1 MGKRYIAIEGNIGS
15 GKTTLA
21 RHFTDSRKFPVLLE
35 PHEDN
40 PFLAGMYKD
49 FSRWAF
55 STQVGFLY
63 LRSKAFT
70 EFAAKNDLF
79 VVDRSIFTD
88 IYVFARAIY
97 ERGGMSDEE
106 LSFYLK
112 WADWFTKKEWG
123 LPEIVV
129 YLKCP
134 TDVLLK
140 RINAR
145 GRGMESGIE
154 PAYLDLLNRKHN
166 EMIEQFKK
174 DGVKVITVE
183 SDKVDYTLNANS
195 IINKVV
201 SETRKKTDTPRLIAV
216 EGNIAAGKTTLSK
229 ALRLVLGAACADEK
243 WEDNPFLGKMY
254 EKPKR
259 WAFHT
264 QLSFLLSR
272 AKTISETIAKGRTV
286 VCDRTPLSERFAFA
300 EVLRDTG
307 DMTPEEFKLYCD
319 YCDQI
324 VPRYWKPFDL
334 VIYVRSDVDT
344 LMQRIEGRGR
354 PIEQKITRQYMTRLN
369 QKFESLFRD
378 NRAKLTCPVI
388 TVESDEVDFH
398 DLTEVQQLV
407 ESVPLL
413 AGV

>member
-21 RHFTDSRKFPVLLE
+21 QRFTESGKLPVLLE
-35 PHEDN
+35 PHENN
-40 PFLAGMYKD
+40 PFLAGMYRD

-63 LRSKAFT
+63 LRSRAFT
-70 EFAAKNDLF
+70 EFAAHNDLF
-79 VVDRSIFTD
+79 VVDRSIFAD

-97 ERGGMSDEE
+97 ERGGMSADEFN
-106 LSFYLK
+106 FYLK

-123 LPEIVV
+123 LPEVVV

-140 RINAR
+140 RIKAR

-154 PAYLDLLNRKHN
+154 PAYLDLLNRKHD

-174 DGVKVITVE
+174 DGIKVITIE
-183 SDKVDYTLNANS
+183 SDKVDYTLNADS
-195 IINKVV
+195 IIARVI
-201 SETRKKTDTPRLIAV
+201 SETRGKSERPRLIAV
-216 EGNIAAGKTTLSK
+216 EGNIAAGKTTLTR
-229 ALRLVLGAACADEK
+229 ALRLALGATCADEK
-243 WEDNPFLGKMY
+243 WEENPFLAKMY

-259 WAFHT
+259 WALAT

-272 AKTISETIAKGRTV
+272 AKTISEAIAKGRTV
-286 VCDRTPLSERFAFA
+286 ICDRTPLSERFAFA

-307 DMTPEEFKLYCD
+307 DLSPEEFRLYCD
-319 YCDQI
+319 YYEQI

-334 VIYVRSDVDT
+334 VIYVRSDVET
-344 LMQRIEGRGR
+344 LMKRIESRGR
-354 PIEQKITRQYMTRLN
+354 PMEQKITRQYMTRLN

-388 TVESDEVDFH
+388 TVESDEIDFH
-398 DLTEVQQLV
+398 DLTAVQQLV
-407 ESVPLL
+407 DSVPQL
-413 AGV
+413 ATA